1 MRDWIEGWI
10 RKNTAKNQLETMKTD
25 AQNVWLKAGNIRRV
39 QCRLPRWRE
48 RLTMMRGS
56 DVSRTGQIGLE
67 GIKPQKVGELSRE
80 RSSRSKSIGRR
91 HLGLGNERQRELKAV
106 AKLLQE
112 TLLTT
117 MER

>member
-1 MRDWIEGWI
+1 
-10 RKNTAKNQLETMKTD
+10 
-25 AQNVWLKAGNIRRV
+25 
-39 QCRLPRWRE
+39 
-48 RLTMMRGS
+48 MMRGS

-91 HLGLGNERQRELKAV
+91 HIEFGNGRRLELKAV

-112 TLLTT
+112 TLLTA